1 MVNDADG
8 LNMILL
14 VTCFLVNC
22 WTNLSGYTD
31 GSESVCP
38 ACEEPSPTDQQNPD
52 VVLTF
57 LLQTKTHDP
66 VLLFH
71 DN

>member
-1 MVNDADG
+1 MNDADG

-22 WTNLSGYTD
+22 CTNLSGYTD
-31 GSESVCP
+31 GGKSVGP
-38 ACEEPSPTDQQNPD
+38 TCEERPPTDQQNPD

-57 LLQTKTHDP
+57 LLQTKTHNP